1 MAVEVIV
8 EFTTK
13 SGRREELLEWIEASG
28 GFAPML
34 ELLAAPPRTTSL
46 EPAG

>member
-1 MAVEVIV
+1 VII

-13 SGRREELLEWIEASG
+13 SGKRDEQIEASG

-34 ELLAAPPRTTSL
+34 ELLAAPPRTTIL